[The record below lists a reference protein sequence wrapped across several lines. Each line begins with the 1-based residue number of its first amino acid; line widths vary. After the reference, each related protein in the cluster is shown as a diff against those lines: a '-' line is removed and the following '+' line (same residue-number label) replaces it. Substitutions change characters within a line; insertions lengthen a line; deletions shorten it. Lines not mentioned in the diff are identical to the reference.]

1 MFPGRGHPNGF
12 FHDISPSTY
21 PADFRRDDEGMGWAP
36 QDHQESA
43 SWDYRHGRREEGF
56 RDRWHSPF
64 SRDIE
69 PYPADFYGGDKG
81 RCWAPQDH
89 QQPARWENQPGRH
102 EEGFGGGW
110 HSPFSR
116 DIEPY
121 PTDFYGGDNGGCW
134 APQDHQQPAR
144 WENQPGR
151 HEEGFGDGWH
161 SAAPPNQHCPESVS
175 REEHGN
181 SWDREQDFF
190 PRKYRGRGWKHHRG
204 PFRGGYRGEF
214 TPHYHHFQ
222 SYSSREKFKSSRSSA
237 CRSPERC
244 SVSSRKKS
252 VSSKTEK
259 AKPAAPKKPG
269 KSKKD
274 SAAPVKEPKPPQV
287 QLDASQTAID
297 PSSQAGSAL
306 DTEPPASPET
316 TEDLHPMGTEGIE
329 LVQLGASLEAAD
341 NHSQACCTLAT
352 DSVLADAPEDLCLPE
367 EEIKLVQLE
376 ASHEATDHPSQ
387 AGSDLA
393 AEPPASPETTEE
405 LHPIR
410 TEDTELLQLED
421 NLKAPDLL
429 SQAVSAL
436 AALPPIWSE
445 ITEELP
451 PVGKEEIELVNL
463 LPSPCLKSTQEQLA
477 AHQEDAGYPYQAC
490 SALATPAET
499 MQYLR
504 SAAILARKEEIELSY
519 QQSSLAFAVVATMLL
534 HKEPSMEAAMGS
546 ALRANLRQVGG
557 HCLQELEHFISSYDS
572 GSTRS

>member
-12 FHDISPSTY
+12 FHPCPKDISPSAY
-21 PADFRRDDEGMGWAP
+21 PDDFRRDDEGMGWAP
-36 QDHQESA
+36 QDHQEA
-43 SWDYRHGRREEGF
+43 ANWDYRHGRREEGF

-69 PYPADFYGGDKG
+69 PYPADFYGGD
-81 RCWAPQDH
+81 
-89 QQPARWENQPGRH
+89 
-102 EEGFGGGW
+102 
-110 HSPFSR
+110 
-116 DIEPY
+116 
-121 PTDFYGGDNGGCW
+121 NGGCW

-144 WENQPGR
+144 WENQSGR
-151 HEEGFGDGWH
+151 PEEGFRDGWH
-161 SAAPPNQHCPESVS
+161 SATPSNQHCLESIS

-214 TPHYHHFQ
+214 APHYHRFQ

-237 CRSPERC
+237 SLGDSSLC
-244 SVSSRKKS
+244 SFSFLQSSRKKS
-252 VSSKTEK
+252 FSSKTEK
-259 AKPAAPKKPG
+259 AKSAAPKKPG
-269 KSKKD
+269 RSKKD

-287 QLDASQTAID
+287 QPEASQPATD

-329 LVQLGASLEAAD
+329 LVQLESAD

-352 DSVLADAPEDLCLPE
+352 DSVLADTPEDLCLPE

-376 ASHEATDHPSQ
+376 ASHEAIDHPSQ
-387 AGSDLA
+387 AGSDLP
-393 AEPPASPETTEE
+393 AEPPAPPETTEE

-436 AALPPIWSE
+436 AALPPLWSE

-451 PVGKEEIELVNL
+451 PVGKEETEL
-463 LPSPCLKSTQEQLA
+463 EQLA

-490 SALATPAET
+490 SALATPAE
-499 MQYLR
+499 YLR

-519 QQSSLAFAVVATMLL
+519 QQSSLAFAVVATTLL

-557 HCLQELEHFISSYDS
+557 HCLQELERFISSYDS
-572 GSTRS
+572 GSARS